1 MQVSS
6 ESCEWNPIWDEW
18 FLAAE
23 VSLPDYTMNAC
34 RVRAGNSCGSG
45 SFVGFDDRGSYVLS
59 NAHVTGSRIGSNS
72 TFQFDPSVSPQPMT
86 GRIVMAG
93 YSTRVTADW
102 SVSLIPGWKPRIK
115 PAWCSN
121 VRPTNQDRF
130 RTTGSPSCVWP
141 LRHQQ
146 NLQLLSNNNAG
157 FAVWNQPAIPGQSG
171 SAVWNMATGLQQLL
185 LTWRTG
191 NGNGAGQPL
200 DFIWAQAQAAIQT
213 GSLIGGELPEDAEM
227 LSEVNPDAIPG
238 FFCEAS
244 IRSLP
249 IWEHLQRPTQPPV
262 EPDPQDPAQPLP
274 VPKAALVESYRKIR
288 DEASEMLAKLE
299 IAADSTPIVPP
310 AGSPTFGL

>member
-1 MQVSS
+1 MLL
-6 ESCEWNPIWDEW
+6 ETCPWNPIWDDW
-18 FLAAE
+18 FLPSE
-23 VSLPDYTMNAC
+23 VSLPAYTLNAC

-45 SFVGFDDRGSYVLS
+45 SFVGFDDRGTYVLS
-59 NAHVTGSRIGSNS
+59 NSHVTGSRINSES
-72 TFQFDPSVSPQPMT
+72 TFQFDPSVSQSVQR
-86 GRIVMAG
+86 GRIVMAA

-102 SVSLIPGWKPRIK
+102 SVSLIPGWRPTIA

-157 FAVWNQPAIPGQSG
+157 FAVWNQPAVPGQSG

-191 NGNGAGQPL
+191 GGQGAGQPL
-200 DFIWAQAQAAIQT
+200 DFIWSQAQAAIQT

-227 LSEVNPDAIPG
+227 LSDVHPDCEPG

-244 IRSLP
+244 IRTLP
-249 IWEHLQRPTQPPV
+249 IWAHLQRPPAPPV
-262 EPDPQDPAQPLP
+262 EPDPSDPPSELP
-274 VPKAALVESYRKIR
+274 VPKAALIESFRKIR
-288 DEASEMLAKLE
+288 DESNEMLAKLE
-299 IAADSTPIVPP
+299 IAGDSTPTRPP
-310 AGSPTFGL
+310 ASAPTFGL